1 MTITLN
7 RVKEIAHRLKKI
19 LFFILPL
26 FTLACTDE
34 EIEGPAQPEI
44 PKELPKVFITTPD
57 ETNIVSKEEWVKDG
71 NIVILD
77 EYGNVAIDM
86 QADFKG
92 RGNSTWLLPKKPYAI
107 KLESKAEVLSMP
119 EHKRWVL
126 LANWLDRTLLRN
138 DIAFEIARICL
149 PFTPRGVFVELYLNN
164 EHRGNYYLCEQIK
177 IDKNRL
183 NIDKIDETTPEEE
196 MTGGYLIEFDTYSE
210 QEINYFYTKHRNLPV
225 TIKEPD
231 EDIVISSEHPAFVY
245 IQNYINNVE
254 EKFVSGNYE
263 EIEKLIDVESY
274 ADWWIVYN
282 LTGNMEAGHPKSCYM
297 YKKRNG
303 KLYAGP
309 AWNFDCATF
318 LPGRKGGLLKSTLWY
333 CYLFEHKEFKAIV
346 KKRWK
351 ELRPDLERIPSYID
365 NKAEYIKSSNEENFA
380 MWPITHDV
388 NKDTTLPFEEAV
400 ERLKAAYIERI
411 TELEKEISNY

>member
-1 MTITLN
+1 MTTTLN

-34 EIEGPAQPEI
+34 EIEGPAQPGI
-44 PKELPKVFITTPD
+44 TKELPKVFITTPD

-138 DIAFEIARICL
+138 DIAFEIARTCL

-164 EHRGNYYLCEQIK
+164 
-177 IDKNRL
+177 
-183 NIDKIDETTPEEE
+183 
-196 MTGGYLIEFDTYSE
+196 
-210 QEINYFYTKHRNLPV
+210 
-225 TIKEPD
+225 
-231 EDIVISSEHPAFVY
+231 
-245 IQNYINNVE
+245 
-254 EKFVSGNYE
+254 
-263 EIEKLIDVESY
+263 
-274 ADWWIVYN
+274 
-282 LTGNMEAGHPKSCYM
+282 
-297 YKKRNG
+297 
-303 KLYAGP
+303 
-309 AWNFDCATF
+309 
-318 LPGRKGGLLKSTLWY
+318 
-333 CYLFEHKEFKAIV
+333 
-346 KKRWK
+346 
-351 ELRPDLERIPSYID
+351 
-365 NKAEYIKSSNEENFA
+365 
-380 MWPITHDV
+380 
-388 NKDTTLPFEEAV
+388 
-400 ERLKAAYIERI
+400 
-411 TELEKEISNY
+411 

>member
-1 MTITLN
+1 MTTTLN
-7 RVKEIAHRLKKI
+7 RVKDTTHRLKKI

-26 FTLACTDE
+26 FALACTDE
-34 EIEGPAQPEI
+34 EIKGPAQPEI

-77 EYGNVAIDM
+77 GYGNVAMDM

-107 KLESKAEVLSMP
+107 KLESKAKVLSMP

-231 EDIVISSEHPAFVY
+231 EDIVISPEHPAFVY
-245 IQNYINNVE
+245 IQNYINNIE
-254 EKFVSGNYE
+254 EKFLSGDYE
-263 EIEKLIDVESY
+263 EIEKLIDIESY

-309 AWNFDCATF
+309 AWDFDCETF
-318 LPGRKGGLLKSTLWY
+318 LPGRKGGLLKNTLWY
-333 CYLFEHKEFKAIV
+333 CYLFEYKEFKDVV
-346 KKRWK
+346 KKRWRK
-351 ELRPDLERIPSYID
+351 FRSDLEKIPSYID

-388 NKDTTLPFEEAV
+388 NKDTNIPFEEAV
-400 ERLKAAYIERI
+400 ERLKTAYIERI